1 MCDNDATSL
10 FCVSLAQRRDCN
22 TLFKK
27 QQQRHNYISS
37 RPAFLHDVWKVW
49 WWLFTV
55 FHIFSLKLHPDILVK
70 RDRLVRCCCKVRFHQ
85 FIQTRHRVNAVAAWY
100 CSKGRRKFILSI
112 STFFSKCKFRIKI
125 SLFHLGLTFFSPSL
139 IVATL
144 LCTFKM
150 RDRSKLTRISAISTC
165 WWAFNSAG
173 ISH

>member
-1 MCDNDATSL
+1 MMPRHCFVFRLHKDMTVTHYLNNNNTTTYKAVLL
-10 FCVSLAQRRDCN
+10 FL
-22 TLFKK
+22 
-27 QQQRHNYISS
+27 I
-37 RPAFLHDVWKVW
+37 HDVWKVW

-100 CSKGRRKFILSI
+100 CSKGRQKFILSI